1 MGRKYT
7 ETSNVQG
14 DSYALIGPTHCGTVV
29 KRSSRRYTGRLRRK
43 RVKIFSVTFS
53 FLHAIM
59 IALIYHKYKH
69 ENTACNNS
77 LLTVAACRWSRT
89 MNFTSLRYFMMVAEE
104 LNVTRAAK
112 RLYITQQ
119 SLSAHIAALE
129 KDLGIK
135 LFERS
140 PAFSLT
146 YAGTRLELFAGRVL
160 DLERQIYSEM
170 GDIAGHRRG
179 AVRIGIS
186 HTCGLAILPRILPA
200 FYEKN
205 PLIEVTVLEGNSAEL
220 EDYFKHGQID
230 MMIVFTPIG
239 LESMEIIPLAFE
251 RLLLLVP
258 KRMTEELFG
267 DSTDYMRGKF
277 SISADI
283 TRFQQ
288 MPFILLKK
296 GNRVR
301 SMIDNY
307 TSAKGVKLNIRFETE
322 NTETA
327 YALARSG
334 MGIAVY
340 PELFLKY
347 IHSEFPLKQ
356 DEKIDYFPIT
366 DASASET
373 LAVCY
378 DRSRYLSNAARDFI
392 EIACSA
398 LHE

>member
-1 MGRKYT
+1 
-7 ETSNVQG
+7 
-14 DSYALIGPTHCGTVV
+14 
-29 KRSSRRYTGRLRRK
+29 
-43 RVKIFSVTFS
+43 
-53 FLHAIM
+53 
-59 IALIYHKYKH
+59 
-69 ENTACNNS
+69 
-77 LLTVAACRWSRT
+77 
-89 MNFTSLRYFMMVAEE
+89 MNFKSLQYFLMVAEE
-104 LNVTRAAK
+104 LNVTKAAK

-119 SLSAHIAALE
+119 SLSAHISALE

-135 LFERS
+135 LFERT

-146 YAGTRLELFAGRVL
+146 YAGTRLESFARKVL
-160 DLERQIYSEM
+160 DLEQQIYSEM
-170 GDIAGHRRG
+170 DDIAGHRRG
-179 AVRIGIS
+179 AVCIGIS

-200 FYEKN
+200 FYDKN

-220 EDYFKHGQID
+220 EDYLKHGQID
-230 MMIVFTPIG
+230 LMIVFTPIG
-239 LESMEIIPLAFE
+239 LDSVEITPLAFE

-258 KRMTEELFG
+258 KRLTNELFG
-267 DSTDYMRGKF
+267 EKADYMRGKF

-283 TRFQQ
+283 SCFQE

-301 SMIDNY
+301 SLIDNY
-307 TSAKGVKLNIRFETE
+307 TSANGVSLNVRFETE

-327 YALARSG
+327 YALAQSG

-347 IHSEFPLKQ
+347 IHSSALKKD
-356 DEKIDYFPIT
+356 DEKVDYFPIT

-378 DRSRYLSNAARDFI
+378 ERSRYLSNAARDFI
-392 EIACSA
+392 EIACSV

>member
-1 MGRKYT
+1 
-7 ETSNVQG
+7 
-14 DSYALIGPTHCGTVV
+14 
-29 KRSSRRYTGRLRRK
+29 
-43 RVKIFSVTFS
+43 
-53 FLHAIM
+53 
-59 IALIYHKYKH
+59 
-69 ENTACNNS
+69 
-77 LLTVAACRWSRT
+77 
-89 MNFTSLRYFMMVAEE
+89 MNFTSLRYFQMVAEE
-104 LNVTRAAK
+104 LNVTKAAK

-140 PAFSLT
+140 PSFSLT
-146 YAGTRLELFAGRVL
+146 YAGTRLERFARKVL

-170 GDIAGHRRG
+170 DDIAGHRRG

-205 PLIEVTVLEGNSAEL
+205 PLIEVSVFEGNSAEL
-220 EDYFKHGQID
+220 EDSLKHGQID

-239 LESMEIIPLAFE
+239 LESVETIPLAFE

-258 KRMTEELFG
+258 KRLTEELFG
-267 DSTDYMRGKF
+267 ENADYMRGKF

-283 TRFQQ
+283 ACFQE

-301 SMIDNY
+301 SLIDGY
-307 TSAKGVKLNIRFETE
+307 TDAKGVNLNVRFETE

-327 YALARSG
+327 YALAQSG

-347 IHSEFPLKQ
+347 IHNTPPQKK
-356 DEKIDYFPIT
+356 DDAVDYFPIT

-378 DRSRYLSNAARDFI
+378 DRKRYLSNAARDFI
-392 EIACSA
+392 EIACNA
-398 LHE
+398 LRE